1 MSKNKKKKKKNSG
14 FVYSTDPNFQYNSDE
29 NTEEETL
36 PPQQQDLR
44 ISLDRRR
51 RKGKEVTLV
60 TGFVGNEE
68 DLKDLGKEIKTKMG
82 VGGSV
87 KNGELIIQGDL
98 RDDVLGFLKS
108 RGYKVKKA
116 GG

>member
-1 MSKNKKKKKKNSG
+1 M
-14 FVYSTDPNFQYNSDE
+14 VYSTDPNFDPSSEEAGQ
-29 NTEEETL
+29 EETL

-44 ISLDRRR
+44 VSLDRRQ

-60 TGFVGNEE
+60 TGFVGNSE
-68 DLKDLGKEIKTKMG
+68 DLKDLGKELKTKLG

-87 KNGELIIQGDL
+87 KHGELLIQGDF
-98 RDDVLGFLKS
+98 RDDVLQLLS
-108 RGYKVKKA
+108 ERGYKVKKA

>member
-1 MSKNKKKKKKNSG
+1 MSKKKKNKKKNSG
-14 FVYSTDPNFQYNSDE
+14 IVYSTNSDFQYKTDE
-29 NTEEETL
+29 DSEQETL

-44 ISLDRRR
+44 VSLDRRR
-51 RKGKEVTLV
+51 RKGKEVTLI
-60 TGFVGNEE
+60 TGFVGKEE

-87 KNGELIIQGDL
+87 KSGELIIQGDL
-98 RDDVLGFLKS
+98 RDEVLDFLQAK
-108 RGYKVKKA
+108 RYKVKKA